1 MNKVYLILSFL
12 CIYTD
17 SSPAPRGCPGCDEIT
32 DSSTV
37 DQEAQDLTSRSENQ
51 DSETPNDDPW
61 DHSSKPAAPLDRKQM
76 FWQGVWDSDKTP
88 KKSHEGSLHHG
99 DHHDPLVM
107 LEKTV
112 NKFGH
117 GHPFSQ
123 IIANAIIKKRSEV
136 QNQMKMMNGK

>member
-1 MNKVYLILSFL
+1 MNKLYIILSFL
-12 CIYTD
+12 CINTD
-17 SSPAPRGCPGCDEIT
+17 SSPAPRGCPGCDEVT
-32 DSSTV
+32 DDLTQV
-37 DQEAQDLTSRSENQ
+37 NEEVQELTSRSEKE
-51 DSETPNDDPW
+51 DLTPIDDPW
-61 DHSSKPAAPLDRKQM
+61 DHSSKPKAPENRQQM
-76 FWQGVWDSDKTP
+76 FWQGVWDSDKTA

-123 IIANAIIKKRSEV
+123 IIANALVKKRSEV
-136 QNQMKMMNGK
+136 QNQMKMMNKS